1 VLPPALF
8 SSVAVK
14 SVSVRR
20 NSPLP
25 ATGSVFDRLIIVVS
39 GCEDACPTG
48 SRLVPAAEE
57 LAAIQR
63 DYLAGWDD
71 YIDELQPKDDFKRE
85 RRQGHRRHLRR
96 LRAYLRQAASVLTR
110 HFDWRPWCT
119 GCGTADVGRRKR
131 PTCAREFAPGAS
143 PAKDGVHAA
152 ADTALLPLMI
162 GQTPCLQP
170 TWVPPARVGN
180 EAG

>member
-39 GCEDACPTG
+39 GREDACPTG

-71 YIDELQPKDDFKRE
+71 YIDELQPKDASAARVIVDTFDAFE
-85 RRQGHRRHLRR
+85 RIC
-96 LRAYLRQAASVLTR
+96 AKLRQ
-110 HFDWRPWCT
+110 F
-119 GCGTADVGRRKR
+119 
-131 PTCAREFAPGAS
+131 
-143 PAKDGVHAA
+143 
-152 ADTALLPLMI
+152 
-162 GQTPCLQP
+162 
-170 TWVPPARVGN
+170 
-180 EAG
+180 